1 MKTRYEGYTCLKLRL
16 DRGVAFVTIDGHC
29 FNQSVATAEARRR
42 MARFLAVGGQTR
54 QVELDLE
61 RVIAGLAE

>member
-16 DRGVAFVTIDGHC
+16 DRGVAFVSID
-29 FNQSVATAEARRR
+29 Q
-42 MARFLAVGGQTR
+42 
-54 QVELDLE
+54 LDLE